1 MSRPELDVSKLPNH
15 AFGHQGLI
23 WWGTTGFMVI
33 EGTMF
38 VVTIMALLVLRVR
51 NEAWPPGAPNPDL
64 GPATINTLILLASAV
79 PNHLAKKAAEQ
90 MDLGKVRPWLLVT
103 IAFGVLFLI
112 VRAFEF
118 PALNVRWNEDAYS
131 SIVWFL
137 LGLHTTHVA
146 TDVVDSAVLAVLTYT
161 HEIGPKRFVD
171 LSENAL
177 YWDFIILS
185 WIPIYVLV
193 DWFPRWS

>member
-1 MSRPELDVSKLPNH
+1 VSRPALDVSKLPDY

-23 WWGTTGFMVI
+23 WWGTAGFMVI

-38 VVTIMALLVLRVR
+38 LVTMMALLVLRAR

-64 GPATINTLILLASAV
+64 GPATINTVILLASAI
-79 PNHLAKKAAEQ
+79 PNHLAKKAGEQ
-90 MDLGKVRPWLLVT
+90 MDVGQVKPWLLAT
-103 IAFGVLFLI
+103 IGLGVVFLI

-118 PALNVRWNEDAYS
+118 PALNVRWDEDAYG
-131 SIVWFL
+131 SIVWFI

-146 TDVVDSAVLAVLTYT
+146 TDVVDSAVLLALLFTKEVR
-161 HEIGPKRFVD
+161 PRRFVD
-171 LSENAL
+171 VSENAL

-185 WIPIYVLV
+185 WLPLYALLY
-193 DWFPRWS
+193 WFPRWS